1 MSVCRTRRVTKL
13 YKKTVA
19 VRSMWVV
26 VQSMWL
32 SITVGSAHDEPLW
45 KICLAVLW
53 FLWQPLEQY
62 RVPVLMPGWLMK
74 HKNVNFSPL
83 FGFGLFFP
91 FVFYPLTEGE
101 EIRGQII
108 YRADV
113 LLWQPKNAI

>member
-1 MSVCRTRRVTKL
+1 
-13 YKKTVA
+13 
-19 VRSMWVV
+19 
-26 VQSMWL
+26 
-32 SITVGSAHDEPLW
+32 
-45 KICLAVLW
+45 
-53 FLWQPLEQY
+53 
-62 RVPVLMPGWLMK
+62 MK